1 MEHAKLAKAKLA
13 KATGLA
19 QRSTEACRVCVCLAA
34 CGHVPEQKKPA
45 MSTKECEEKGA
56 EKIKVT

>member
-1 MEHAKLAKAKLA
+1 MCQRNPIAMEHAKLAKAKLA

-34 CGHVPEQKKPA
+34 CGHVPA
-45 MSTKECEEKGA
+45 GA
-56 EKIKVT
+56 KDAGDVDQRM